1 MPNFAPNPTM
11 VNYNKK
17 IMENGLTVIVHEDFS
32 TPLVAINLLYKVG
45 SKDEMPEKTG
55 ITHLFEHLMFGGTRD
70 VPDFDEP
77 IQQAGGENNAFTN
90 ADITNFYDVL
100 PAENLE
106 IALWLEAN
114 RMERLKLNKKT
125 LETQKKVVIE
135 EFKETCLNE
144 PYGDAWHHLS
154 ELSYHVHP
162 YKWPTIGAEVSH
174 IEAIQLEDTVAFY
187 EKNYGPHNAI
197 LVLSGNIGAEAGFEL
212 VQKWFGHIPG
222 KKKGVLQ
229 FSAVENLGKKIH
241 KTVYGEVPS
250 PAIYFAFKM
259 KNRLDRDFYI
269 ADLISDIL
277 SSGRS
282 SRFYQRLIKEQ
293 QLFSY
298 IDAYISGTTDP
309 GLFIVDG
316 RLMEGVTI
324 EQAGAAIWKELR
336 LMATELLPP
345 RELEKIIN
353 KAESN
358 LVFSESSAL
367 NKSMSLAYFEYL
379 ENIDLINNEV
389 QIYQTI
395 SAEEVLRVSAEMFDE
410 NAHVELYYLPTT
422 ENNKD

>member
-1 MPNFAPNPTM
+1 
-11 VNYNKK
+11 
-17 IMENGLTVIVHEDFS
+17 
-32 TPLVAINLLYKVG
+32 
-45 SKDEMPEKTG
+45 
-55 ITHLFEHLMFGGTRD
+55 
-70 VPDFDEP
+70 
-77 IQQAGGENNAFTN
+77 
-90 ADITNFYDVL
+90 
-100 PAENLE
+100 
-106 IALWLEAN
+106 
-114 RMERLKLNKKT
+114 
-125 LETQKKVVIE
+125 
-135 EFKETCLNE
+135 
-144 PYGDAWHHLS
+144 
-154 ELSYHVHP
+154 
-162 YKWPTIGAEVSH
+162 
-174 IEAIQLEDTVAFY
+174 
-187 EKNYGPHNAI
+187 
-197 LVLSGNIGAEAGFEL
+197 
-212 VQKWFGHIPG
+212 
-222 KKKGVLQ
+222 
-229 FSAVENLGKKIH
+229 
-241 KTVYGEVPS
+241 
-250 PAIYFAFKM
+250 M